1 MRWNDKLRLA
11 SSASLELRLETAP
24 GLPDIWADRD
34 RLLQVFE
41 NLIGNAIKFT
51 KAGGRI
57 TLGAEASTGEVV
69 FSVSDTGSGI
79 ADSDLPHVFDRF
91 WQASHG
97 AHRGAGLGLAI
108 VKGIV
113 EAHGGRIWIRST
125 IGKGTTFLFTIPTV
139 LQSRQRRD
147 AVPSRDNTAPATTR

>member
-1 MRWNDKLRLA
+1 M
-11 SSASLELRLETAP
+11 SASLELHVAIERD
-24 GLPDIWADRD
+24 LPDIWADRD
-34 RLLQVFE
+34 RMLQVFE
-41 NLIGNAIKFT
+41 NLIGNATKFT
-51 KAGGRI
+51 KAGGRV
-57 TLGAEASTGEVV
+57 TVGAVASSGEVL

-79 ADSDLPHVFDRF
+79 SDSDIPHVFDRF

-125 IGKGTTFLFTIPTV
+125 IGQGTTFLFTIPTV
-139 LQSRQRRD
+139 LQAPQRPD
-147 AVPSRDNTAPATTR
+147 AGPSRDNAAPATTR